1 MSDTT
6 VQISNTA
13 SVRPVSANYRVS
25 VPQPVRTPDVNL
37 NVEQPDWAGL
47 ISKGVTAWAKGKAA
61 DEKAQ
66 AKLEADSA
74 KISAK
79 NDLAR
84 KALIIQE
91 RQRQGGSRTEAAT
104 AFRALQDA
112 ALAEKILDEG
122 EVYNTVKHYAGG
134 LLDIDEEREK
144 YWAKANEEHL
154 NNKVASLQST
164 NPQLNTMSPETVS
177 GLLVNMQSQVDAATK
192 LKSYMDMLPE
202 GDAKERVKAQYS
214 SYLQQNVYAN
224 VGIKIGNLYASGDT
238 GSPQDVYTLQAQS
251 ISFCKQN
258 GLTDGEAAALTNT
271 VFDMYGLGSGY
282 ERYKKYV
289 KDNTEF
295 YKGVNEMMLTRAK
308 NNILTNIDNAAYIYA
323 AAGDAAVGEKM
334 AIKLDAAITEL
345 ADKAS
350 KLPTIGTNGKYT
362 NTSVQN
368 PSRDQVTAALQGMSN
383 VSTNGIVPSR
393 IAADITGTGLEIF
406 NKSNTI
412 SKGAPYRDAVIAVQN
427 SDGLRSL
434 INIDLVQ
441 RRADLLKKSDDPED
455 QVRGAYIDQQVK
467 EFNIN
472 TDTAFLLQKFAN
484 RLTKDSLAS
493 GMYYFDE
500 RSGRVSMRNLNN
512 AGIMQQ
518 IGLAAAGIGA
528 TSDFQAM
535 DDFNRELDNLK
546 IGDRKLT
553 LEEKLEI
560 AERYG
565 FEIGTEDTNA
575 PVNEEDNIFSKT
587 GNIIKDA
594 TLSGYAARR
603 LVNALPESSVVSEEA
618 KEAIKDLSDRYSIAN
633 AIDSD
638 TKETLGNISEGI
650 QSLSPVN
657 TALRAAKNIRD
668 SKASVS
674 ELNKVINKSM
684 SKLVPGANLKST
696 EEEKPVT
703 ATASSRS
710 SETLAYA
717 DIAQG
722 HLPVAAQKYE
732 VPERL
737 LDAVFEQES
746 NRGTDLKSKTGVEG
760 AMQITKDTWNNE
772 IAPELG
778 FTKEDFYD
786 PQKHMEGGA
795 YYLSKQL
802 KAFNGDEAKAL
813 AAYNGGAGTVRQAVK
828 AYGKD
833 WLEHIEEFSVGDTA
847 EKRLKKGKET
857 KDYVKNILKKV
868 YADND
873 DAGADFAQS
882 VRNKAKEVEL
892 KDQVQALSDAIN
904 NNEKI
909 SYADK
914 QLLQAYLERLSRQLR
929 VEQTGQL
936 TWEDEPVD

>member
-1 MSDTT
+1 M
-6 VQISNTA
+6 
-13 SVRPVSANYRVS
+13 
-25 VPQPVRTPDVNL
+25 
-37 NVEQPDWAGL
+37 
-47 ISKGVTAWAKGKAA
+47 
-61 DEKAQ
+61 
-66 AKLEADSA
+66 
-74 KISAK
+74 
-79 NDLAR
+79 
-84 KALIIQE
+84 
-91 RQRQGGSRTEAAT
+91 
-104 AFRALQDA
+104 
-112 ALAEKILDEG
+112 
-122 EVYNTVKHYAGG
+122 
-134 LLDIDEEREK
+134 
-144 YWAKANEEHL
+144 
-154 NNKVASLQST
+154 
-164 NPQLNTMSPETVS
+164 
-177 GLLVNMQSQVDAATK
+177 
-192 LKSYMDMLPE
+192 
-202 GDAKERVKAQYS
+202 
-214 SYLQQNVYAN
+214 
-224 VGIKIGNLYASGDT
+224 
-238 GSPQDVYTLQAQS
+238 
-251 ISFCKQN
+251 
-258 GLTDGEAAALTNT
+258 
-271 VFDMYGLGSGY
+271 
-282 ERYKKYV
+282 
-289 KDNTEF
+289 
-295 YKGVNEMMLTRAK
+295 
-308 NNILTNIDNAAYIYA
+308 
-323 AAGDAAVGEKM
+323 
-334 AIKLDAAITEL
+334 
-345 ADKAS
+345 
-350 KLPTIGTNGKYT
+350 
-362 NTSVQN
+362 
-368 PSRDQVTAALQGMSN
+368 
-383 VSTNGIVPSR
+383 
-393 IAADITGTGLEIF
+393 
-406 NKSNTI
+406 
-412 SKGAPYRDAVIAVQN
+412 IAVQN

-500 RSGRVSMRNLNN
+500 RSGRVSMRNPNN

-575 PVNEEDNIFSKT
+575 PVDSKDNIFSKT
-587 GNIIKDA
+587 ENF
-594 TLSGYAARR
+594 
-603 LVNALPESSVVSEEA
+603 
-618 KEAIKDLSDRYSIAN
+618 IKDLTPAGYITRRALSGVEVDEETRNRN
-633 AIDSD
+633 AEIVGD
-638 TKETLGNISEGI
+638 IVEGI
-650 QSLSPVN
+650 AKTNIGAQAGRAIADKIPVKD
-657 TALRAAKNIRD
+657 LVEGL
-668 SKASVS
+668 SKA
-674 ELNKVINKSM
+674 M
-684 SKLVPGANLKST
+684 PGASLQ
-696 EEEKPVT
+696 EKVKQPT
-703 ATASSRS
+703 TASASSHS

-717 DIAQG
+717 DMAQG
-722 HLPVAAQKYE
+722 HLPVAAQKYG

-746 NRGTDLKSKTGVEG
+746 SRGTDLKSKTGVEG

-873 DAGADFAQS
+873 NAGADFAQS